1 MNSPTDFIQS
11 PYFIN
16 IILLPSLFVIAVVFV
31 CWWYEKKLKELNSNY
46 LYLKNKDEKYRIEF
60 PKSQEKWQAEIRKQT
75 DLFQEERKKNYAHVK
90 TIQQFTDDRD
100 MWMNATTVA
109 QKAAKMR
116 GDELLELQ
124 DANERIQKTNQSLL
138 NKTNEQQKAIKELAS
153 VVVNITKLKLAH
165 QSHIKDLQAENAAL
179 YEIITSLAQ
188 DLPEK
193 EAVKAEMEFYDTIS
207 EIKEGDKF
215 LCTESYRC
223 GDTDWH
229 YKRGTIYISPWNE
242 FLTEEGNTPINWA
255 STTWGDKIN
264 AHFKKI
270 KP

>member
-1 MNSPTDFIQS
+1 MQNILHFLTS

-46 LYLKNKDEKYRIEF
+46 LYLKNKDERYRIEF

-116 GDELLELQ
+116 GDELIEYQ
-124 DANERIQKTNQSLL
+124 QANERIQKTNQSLL
-138 NKTNEQQKAIKELAS
+138 NKVNELRKQMKPEWVYEILSEL
-153 VVVNITKLKLAH
+153 
-165 QSHIKDLQAENAAL
+165 QSENAAP

-229 YKRGTIYISPWNE
+229 YKRGTIYISPRNA
-242 FLTEEGNTPINWA
+242 FLTEEGNTPISWA
-255 STTWGDKIN
+255 STTGVDKIN